1 MTIPRMEL
9 SAAVVVIREYDSAGA
24 ERANNKRV
32 RFLDRQHLRC
42 IKNEDKRF
50 QTFVANRIATIREAS
65 SPTQWR
71 YVDTKCNPA
80 DDASHGLS
88 VESFL
93 QERRWLKGPQFLWL
107 PEETWPQPPVGM
119 DGRVEDEDPEV
130 KKTST
135 SFATNSTRAVH
146 IEIAHS
152 LDTDSFINAM
162 RRFISR
168 RGQPHEIRSDNGSNF
183 AGSEK
188 ELREAVS
195 HWNQRQIH
203 EFLPQKSAKWI
214 FNSPAGSHHGGV
226 WERCI

>member
-1 MTIPRMEL
+1 MIQQEL
-9 SAAVVVIREYDSAGA
+9 SELTTSESVFWTDSTC
-24 ERANNKRV
+24 V
-32 RFLDRQHLRC
+32 LRY

-50 QTFVANRIATIREAS
+50 QTFVANRIATIRDAS

-71 YVDTKCNPA
+71 NVDTKCNPA
-80 DDASHGLS
+80 DDTSHGLS
-88 VESFL
+88 VEPFL
-93 QERRWLKGPQFLWL
+93 QDRCWLKGPQFLWL
-107 PEETWPQPPVGM
+107 PEEIWPQPPVGM

-162 RRFISR
+162 RRFIAR
-168 RGQPHEIRSDNGSNF
+168 RGQPQEIRSDNGSNF
-183 AGSEK
+183 AGGEK

-195 HWNQRQIH
+195 HWNH
-203 EFLPQKSAKWI
+203 
-214 FNSPAGSHHGGV
+214 
-226 WERCI
+226 